1 MLNRN
6 VEARPSS
13 KLLNGILS
21 KILEKKLKFEK
32 ETIEELLK
40 VDSNDGEDGAKPPLI
55 IGKKYQYIKNLKS
68 SRIMLVMDL
77 ETKKRFFSN
86 IHFFIIKQLIL
97 KVYFLEKFWLTPT

>member
-32 ETIEELLK
+32 ETIEEL
-40 VDSNDGEDGAKPPLI
+40 NWAKAQV
-55 IGKKYQYIKNLKS
+55 KKWK
-68 SRIMLVMDL
+68 
-77 ETKKRFFSN
+77 
-86 IHFFIIKQLIL
+86 
-97 KVYFLEKFWLTPT
+97 